1 MDNVQ
6 AAALIERQRAFFAAE
21 RTKPI
26 HERRKRLLALREAM
40 KRHEPTLLAAV
51 KRDLNKSEFEAFTTE
66 IGLVYKEITHTLKRL
81 NRWVKPKRVRTP
93 LTHFG
98 SRSYVVPEPYGVA
111 LIIAPWNYPLQLALL
126 PLVGAVAAGNT
137 VVLKPSELA
146 PHVADALAAVV
157 GEAFEPEWAA
167 AVLGGV
173 ETSTALLVQ
182 KTDYIFFTGST
193 AVGRIVMEAAAK
205 HLTPVTLELGGKSPC
220 IVHHDA
226 DLKLAARR
234 IAFGKFTNAGQ
245 TCVAPDYV
253 YVQREV
259 KEMFIAYL
267 GEAVKELYGEEPL
280 GNPHY
285 THIISDRHFERLT
298 AFIEGGGTVRIGGQ
312 SDASQRA
319 IEPTVLDGVDW
330 SSPVMQEEIFGPVL
344 PVLTY
349 DAVEEVFEAV
359 LARPKPLALYLF
371 SGSRKL
377 QRRIV
382 DRLSFGGGCINDT
395 LMHFASPF
403 LPIGGVGDS
412 GIGRYHGES
421 TFDTFSHHKS
431 VLRQTTRFDI
441 PLRYPSAAAFGLK
454 VIRRVMR

>member
-1 MDNVQ
+1 MSSIT
-6 AAALIERQRAFFAAE
+6 ALIDRQRAFFTAE
-21 RTKPI
+21 RTKPVE
-26 HERRKRLLALREAM
+26 ERRKRLLALRDAV
-40 KRHEPTLLAAV
+40 KRHESALLEAV
-51 KRDLNKSEFEAFTTE
+51 KRDMNKSEFEAFTTE

-81 NRWVKPKRVRTP
+81 SRWVKPKRVRTP

-98 SRSYVVPEPYGVA
+98 SSSYVMPEPYGVT

-146 PHVADALAAVV
+146 PHVADAIADVV
-157 GEAFEPEWAA
+157 AESFEPEWAT

-173 ETSTALLVQ
+173 ETSTELLAQ

-193 AVGRIVMEAAAK
+193 AVGRIVMTAAAK

-220 IVHHDA
+220 IVHSDA

-259 KEMFIAYL
+259 KEALIAHL
-267 GEAVKELYGEEPL
+267 GEAIKELYGAEPL
-280 GNPHY
+280 RNPSY
-285 THIISDRHFERLT
+285 THIISDRHVERLS
-298 AFIEGGGTVRIGGQ
+298 AFISGSGTVRIGGQ
-312 SDASQRA
+312 TDAAQRA
-319 IEPTVLDGVDW
+319 VAPTVLDGVDW

-344 PVLTY
+344 PVLPY
-349 DAVEEVFEAV
+349 VKIEEVFEAV

-371 SGSRKL
+371 SGSREL
-377 QRRIV
+377 QQHVV

-403 LPIGGVGDS
+403 LPIGGVGES

-421 TFDTFSHHKS
+421 TFDTFSHRKS
-431 VLRQTTRFDI
+431 VLRQTTLFDI
-441 PLRYPSAAAFGLK
+441 PLRYPSASSFGLK
-454 VIRRVMR
+454 VIRKLMR